1 MARHITCRHNFA
13 RAIPAMLHHAHIPLC
28 SFVKVIKD
36 AVMLQHALA
45 VGGDSYAVAYHLEG
59 GGGFD
64 NLGDQVSICR

>member
-1 MARHITCRHNFA
+1 
-13 RAIPAMLHHAHIPLC
+13 MLHHAHIPLC
-28 SFVKVIKD
+28 SLVKVIKD